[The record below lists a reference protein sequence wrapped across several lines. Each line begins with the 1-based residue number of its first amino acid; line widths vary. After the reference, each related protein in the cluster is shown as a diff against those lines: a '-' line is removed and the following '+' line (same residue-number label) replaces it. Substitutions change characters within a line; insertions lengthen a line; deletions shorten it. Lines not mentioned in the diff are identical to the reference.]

1 MFTDDPFALF
11 ISWTCFG
18 NWLPGDKR
26 GYVSNT
32 QLPGGA
38 WLPKENV
45 PGTPYTKDDPLTRH
59 QARILMNQ
67 PPTRLTGSNALSVA
81 ESLVDAA
88 RKRGWRIMRGAIMA
102 NHVHVVITECP
113 DDGEAVRRVLK
124 GISQAALS
132 DAVGENRRWW
142 TRGGSD
148 RYLHSE
154 EAIVAAINY
163 VAEQEYKLAEIIDM
177 KVFAVA

>member
-1 MFTDDPFALF
+1 MFTDGPFALF

-18 NWLPGDKR
+18 NWLPGDER

-32 QLPGGA
+32 LLPGGM

-45 PGTPYTKDDPLTRH
+45 PGTPYTKDDPLTQH

-67 PPTRLTGSNALSVA
+67 PPTRLTSSQALAVA
-81 ESLVDAA
+81 ESLVGAA
-88 RKRGWRIMRGAIMA
+88 QKRGWRIPRASIMA

-113 DDGEAVRRVLK
+113 DDGRAVRRILK
-124 GISQAALS
+124 GVSQAALS
-132 DAVGENRRWW
+132 DEFGENRRWW

-148 RYLHSE
+148 HYLHTE
-154 EAIVAAINY
+154 EAIMAAIRY
-163 VAEQEYKLAEIIDM
+163 VAEQQFKLAEIIDM
-177 KVFAVA
+177 KAIAVT

>member
-18 NWLPGDKR
+18 NWLPGDER

-32 QLPGGA
+32 QLPRGL

-59 QARILMNQ
+59 QARVLMNQ
-67 PPTRLTGSNALSVA
+67 PPTRLTSSLALAVA

-88 RKRGWRIMRGAIMA
+88 QKRAWRIMRGA
-102 NHVHVVITECP
+102 VVLVVLRSECRDSTE
-113 DDGEAVRRVLK
+113 RR
-124 GISQAALS
+124 
-132 DAVGENRRWW
+132 
-142 TRGGSD
+142 T
-148 RYLHSE
+148 
-154 EAIVAAINY
+154 
-163 VAEQEYKLAEIIDM
+163 ID
-177 KVFAVA
+177 